1 MKNKTSK
8 HILTAVIF
16 LFFITLFF
24 YLTFPTESLKKRIV
38 AEIENNSGYKAEI
51 VDVDFSPFIVLNVQS
66 LKLTSEKDQVEILVD
81 NLKISPSLF
90 SLFLQNK
97 KLPYVAKIG
106 EGEIE
111 GVIAFTN
118 NGNRLSSFSAN
129 LDNVD
134 SDIVNKFFKD
144 KKNMPRFGGD
154 VSGEID
160 MVLVK
165 DGVKNIKGSFE
176 LYSENFSISNL
187 RIESFTIPKYQ
198 DLQAALEG
206 EIETNT
212 TRLNRLQL
220 ENKDF
225 NLSLSGTMPLLW
237 KMRRGMLDLSVNL
250 VLNTKEAKIGFLQAF
265 MNKRND
271 GTLTA
276 KIGGTFN
283 KPQFIKGGTL

>member
-1 MKNKTSK
+1 M
-8 HILTAVIF
+8 
-16 LFFITLFF
+16 
-24 YLTFPTESLKKRIV
+24 
-38 AEIENNSGYKAEI
+38 
-51 VDVDFSPFIVLNVQS
+51 
-66 LKLTSEKDQVEILVD
+66 
-81 NLKISPSLF
+81 
-90 SLFLQNK
+90 
-97 KLPYVAKIG
+97 
-106 EGEIE
+106 
-111 GVIAFTN
+111 
-118 NGNRLSSFSAN
+118 
-129 LDNVD
+129 
-134 SDIVNKFFKD
+134 
-144 KKNMPRFGGD
+144 
-154 VSGEID
+154 
-160 MVLVK
+160 
-165 DGVKNIKGSFE
+165 GSFE
-176 LYSENFSISNL
+176 LYSDNFSISNL